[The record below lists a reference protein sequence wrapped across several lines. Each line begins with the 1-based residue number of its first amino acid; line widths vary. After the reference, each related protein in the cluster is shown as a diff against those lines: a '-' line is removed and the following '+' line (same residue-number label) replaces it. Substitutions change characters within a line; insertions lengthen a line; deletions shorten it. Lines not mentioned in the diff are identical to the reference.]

1 MKIKVISLL
10 LIGIFV
16 FTSLTAFGAEAKVE
30 DNNTV
35 SPANIAVSNA
45 LFINYNLN
53 MEYCSVDL
61 SDRGSNLNVRTWEG
75 RVVGKLRHGTSVWV
89 NEYSGEWARI
99 SIKRGRRWVAI
110 GWVDST
116 YLLC

>member
-1 MKIKVISLL
+1 MKIKFISLL

-16 FTSLTAFGAEAKVE
+16 FTSMTAFAADTKV
-30 DNNTV
+30 DSNQFASPTALQNSNNL
-35 SPANIAVSNA
+35 SFNNN
-45 LFINYNLN
+45 FN

-61 SDRGSNLNVRTWEG
+61 ADRNSNLNVRTWEG
-75 RVVGKLRHGTSVWV
+75 RVVGKLRHGTRVWV
-89 NEYSGEWARI
+89 NEYSGEWARV
-99 SIKRGRRWVAI
+99 SVKRGRRWVAI